1 MPSSDVHLARGKAKE
16 TLMEQLAHVKL
27 PTNSN
32 KQYDHNK
39 MIKVL
44 KIVTRVLTETFNNE
58 SNGKGMSE
66 LLESTTNAVNSVK
79 TTQSVSYMTE
89 LKGSKDN
96 AAKATKAAKA
106 AAPNTSIVAPLIL
119 DMEAARAE
127 AERQNIYNQTIVGT
141 KGELS
146 KPYEEWLKNTSS
158 TR

>member
-1 MPSSDVHLARGKAKE
+1 
-16 TLMEQLAHVKL
+16 
-27 PTNSN
+27 
-32 KQYDHNK
+32 
-39 MIKVL
+39 MIKVS

-58 SNGKGMSE
+58 LNGRGMSK
-66 LLESTTNAVNSVK
+66 LLESTKNAVNNVK
-79 TTQSVSYMTE
+79 TTQSVSYMAV
-89 LKGSKDN
+89 LKKSKDN

-127 AERQNIYNQTIVGT
+127 AERQNIYNQTIDGT